1 MSKGQS
7 KYLECGRCGLYFLL
21 QDKVLVYIGAT
32 TDFPRRM
39 LAHIDK
45 KFNRIRFIPCD
56 KDKRY
61 IYERRLLAY
70 FKPKY
75 NLKYTGVEK
84 ERRKEL
90 VASGHMSRVVTKFLN
105 GY

>member
-1 MSKGQS
+1 MN
-7 KYLECGRCGLYFLL
+7 KYLITGQVGLYFLL
-21 QDKVLVYIGAT
+21 DGPIIVYIGAT

-39 LAHIDK
+39 LSHADK

-61 IYERRLLAY
+61 VYERRLLAF

-75 NLKYTGVEK
+75 NLKYTGI
-84 ERRKEL
+84 ERERKKEL
-90 VASGHMSRVVTKFLN
+90 IENGYMSRVVTRFLN